1 MATGPEHYREA
12 EDWMTVADNAVGKSS
27 EHVIMAA
34 AMAQAHATLALAAAT
49 ALASTGVGEAD
60 LGEWSALICEPDEG
74 QDDAED
80 GDEHHFTRAQMDGE
94 ACTVCGADFAV
105 GEPTVPSCYDFVEG
119 QLFAHLACVE
129 AYDEP
134 MTNRDADP
142 EHVAECDAYAD
153 AYADTPVEDGV

>member
-12 EDWMTVADNAVGKSS
+12 EEWLTVADNAVSKSS
-27 EHVIMAA
+27 PHVTMAA

-49 ALASTGVGEAD
+49 ALNSTGIGEAD
-60 LGEWSALICEPDEG
+60 LGEWTALICEPEPT
-74 QDDAED
+74 DAED
-80 GDEHHFTRAQMDGE
+80 GDENHFTRAQIDGE

-105 GEPTVPSCYDFVEG
+105 GEPTIPAGYDLVEG

-134 MTNRDADP
+134 MTNRDVDP
-142 EHVAECDAYAD
+142 DNVDECDAYAD
-153 AYADTPVEDGV
+153 AYSDTPIESGS